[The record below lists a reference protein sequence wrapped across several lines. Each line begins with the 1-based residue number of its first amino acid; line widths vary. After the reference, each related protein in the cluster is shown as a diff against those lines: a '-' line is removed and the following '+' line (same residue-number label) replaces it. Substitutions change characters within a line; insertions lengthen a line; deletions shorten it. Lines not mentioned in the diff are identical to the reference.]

1 LKPYLAS
8 DLKDLNRKTVYRL
21 ISSSGEISK
30 AEISRKTGISSPTV
44 IKIVNY
50 FTDNDFLIPVG
61 EGSTAL
67 GRKPQ
72 MLRFNSE
79 AAFSIGIEFEGDF
92 LKIGLV
98 DLLGQIKYFK
108 RFTVKP
114 DFNYIVNKKLESY
127 IDMIISESGIE
138 RRKILGV
145 GLGVPCVVDSKNQ
158 TIDVAPLVKIF
169 EKTNYSSMLAT
180 LSKKINLP
188 VIIEND
194 VNSAAIGEYVH
205 RKLDKDQDMVFI
217 SMGTGLGAGIILEG
231 TLRRGAHGF
240 AGEIGYMVYDKG
252 DQILKSKA
260 GWLESRVNIK
270 TILEGN
276 QAADKARASEIF
288 QEAAGVLALTVT
300 NISTF
305 LDMDRVVIGGMA
317 PEILGQNLLDV
328 LNDYLGRLSIMNLKC
343 ELQQCPEPG
352 VVGTASLMTEK
363 ALNEMLIDEM

>member
-1 LKPYLAS
+1 MKPYLAS

-21 ISSSGEISK
+21 ILSSGEISK

-44 IKIVNY
+44 IKIVNF
-50 FTDNDFLIPVG
+50 FTENGFLIPAG

-92 LKIGLV
+92 LKIGIV
-98 DLLGQIKYFK
+98 DLLGHIKHFK

-114 DFNYIVNKKLESY
+114 DFKYIVNKKLESY
-127 IDMIISESGIE
+127 IDQIISESGIE
-138 RRKILGV
+138 RSKILGV
-145 GLGVPCVVDSKNQ
+145 GLGVPCAVDCKNQ

-169 EKTNYSSMLAT
+169 EKTNYSSMLAS
-180 LSKKINLP
+180 LLKKINLP

-205 RKLDKDQDMVFI
+205 RRLENDQDMVFI
-217 SMGTGLGAGIILEG
+217 SMGTGLGAGIILDG
-231 TLRRGAHGF
+231 ALRRGAHGF
-240 AGEIGYMVYDKG
+240 AGEIGYMVFDKG
-252 DQILKSKA
+252 DQILKSRA
-260 GWLESRVNIK
+260 GWLESRLNIR

-276 QAADKARASEIF
+276 RVADIV
-288 QEAAGVLALTVT
+288 QEAAGELALTVA

-305 LDMDRVVIGGMA
+305 LDIDRVVIGGLV
-317 PEILGQNLLDV
+317 PEILGQNLLDA
-328 LNDYLGRLSIMNLKC
+328 LNDYLSRLSIMNFKC
-343 ELQQCPEPG
+343 ELQQCLEPG

-363 ALNEMLIDEM
+363 VLNEMHIDEM